1 MKQPTNMLLG
11 APVGVHLHE
20 NFAKASA
27 GISAL
32 AQVISNGL
40 ERMFLTLQIG
50 RMTSVLTAMSD
61 EQLDQIG
68 VQRKDIERHAR
79 KLIADDD
86 NSF

>member
-20 NFAKASA
+20 TFAKTSA

-32 AQVISNGL
+32 TQVISNGL
-40 ERMFLTLQIG
+40 AQMFLTLQIG

-79 KLIADDD
+79 KLITGDD
-86 NSF
+86 NGF